1 MNKTIIK
8 MLSGIFLKLVKIP
21 SPSGKEKRVAEF
33 ISAFLHQRGFDI
45 LVDQSGKKNASNTGN
60 VIATLSGKGEKLLF
74 AAHIDTV
81 QLEDEIVKPTF
92 DGVTFKSDGSSILGA
107 DNKASVAVLLT
118 IAAVVSLEKKGRH
131 DLRFVF
137 TTREESG
144 LMGSEF
150 LDIKK
155 LNPSM
160 IFNVDG
166 SSSIGTIDY
175 SSLGHLSFLIE
186 IEGKAAHA
194 AIEPESGIH
203 ALTVATKLYTSL
215 KMGKNKDGST
225 FNIGYIRGG
234 ENTNVVMPNLVMK
247 GEIRAYTE
255 STLKK
260 MWSGVE
266 NLSSQVE
273 KETGSKIKLKK
284 GKLIPPFTGSK
295 KSKIVALT
303 KKSIVSNNIKFNLQ
317 AAPYTRDSSYLAQ
330 AAIPTITIC
339 KGGKHA
345 HTNKE
350 SITLKEMYSLFKI
363 IHHLCYHN
371 NQ

>member
-1 MNKTIIK
+1 MNKIVDE
-8 MLSGIFLKLVKIP
+8 MLSKIFLELVKIP
-21 SPSGKEKRVAEF
+21 SPSGKENKIAEF
-33 ISAFLHQRGFDI
+33 ISNFLKQKGFEAI
-45 LVDQSGKKNASNTGN
+45 IDQSHKKNGSDTGN
-60 VIATLSGKGEKLLF
+60 VIALLPGKGEKLLF
-74 AAHIDTV
+74 VAHMDTV
-81 QLEDEIVKPTF
+81 QLEDEVVKPTF
-92 DGVTFKSDGSSILGA
+92 DGVTFTSDGSSILGA

-118 IAAVVSLEKKGRH
+118 IAAAVSLEKKGRH
-131 DLRFVF
+131 NLQFVF

-150 LDIKK
+150 LGIEK

-194 AIEPESGIH
+194 AIEPENGIH
-203 ALTVATKLYTSL
+203 ALTVATKLYSLL

-225 FNIGYIRGG
+225 FNIGYIKGG
-234 ENTNVVMPNLVMK
+234 ENTNVVMLNLVMK

-260 MWSGVE
+260 MWKEVE
-266 NLSSQVE
+266 RLSLRVE
-273 KETGSKIKLKK
+273 KKTGSKIKLKK

-295 KSKIVALT
+295 KSKIVGLA
-303 KKSIVSNNIKFNLQ
+303 KDAIVSNNIKFNLR
-317 AAPYTRDSSYLAQ
+317 AAPYTSDSSYLAKTH
-330 AAIPTITIC
+330 IPTITIC

-350 SITLKEMYSLFKI
+350 SITLREMFSLFKI
-363 IHHLCYHN
+363 IHYLCYHSK
-371 NQ
+371 Q